1 MPLLG
6 AVDGTG
12 LSHMCEISRME
23 ILTVLANLCGRQDA

>member
-1 MPLLG
+1 MPLFG

-12 LSHMCEISRME
+12 LSHICEIIRME